1 MPSSSMLVLWNKP
14 LLKFSVVSS
23 ASQGMGSH
31 VLNQKIIKNYFD
43 RFLELFFELI
53 QQLTCG
59 GINFFLQFLGNS
71 LFLFKSHLKSTVS

>member
-1 MPSSSMLVLWNKP
+1 MLVLWYKP

-23 ASQGMGSH
+23 ASHGMGSH

-53 QQLTCG
+53 STIYLWWH
-59 GINFFLQFLGNS
+59 NFCLQFLGNS

>member
-1 MPSSSMLVLWNKP
+1 MLVLWYKP

-53 QQLTCG
+53 STIYLWWH
-59 GINFFLQFLGNS
+59 NFFYSFWAIHCFFLS
-71 LFLFKSHLKSTVS
+71 LI